1 VSQFQKEQVLHFYKS
16 IADAIRH
23 RKELVNKVQQTLD
36 QEPSKFN
43 VKIAL
48 SFIKQAQA
56 YDEFL
61 FKEFDG
67 LQDTILELIKDDI

>member
-1 VSQFQKEQVLHFYKS
+1 MSFDKEQILHCYKN

-23 RKELVNKVQQTLD
+23 RKELVDKVQQTLD
-36 QEPSKFN
+36 EEPSKFN

-48 SFIKQAQA
+48 SFIRQAQT

-61 FKEFDG
+61 LKEFDG
-67 LQDTILELIKDDI
+67 LQDTILELIKDDL